1 VTWDQLEGQSADSN
15 DFPSHLFI
23 SYLQPVSAQLKKFFG
38 VYTAMSISQAEPSA
52 IKIKLK
58 NPFIQTINSTGPELQ
73 RNKQNK
79 KSTTKSAPRESS

>member
-1 VTWDQLEGQSADSN
+1 
-15 DFPSHLFI
+15 
-23 SYLQPVSAQLKKFFG
+23 
-38 VYTAMSISQAEPSA
+38 MSISQAEPSA